1 MKEYLLDLLSVEH
14 FYKFII
20 MNHPI
25 CSAGRFVSKHAH
37 HSLES
42 CRHSFVEKF
51 LVARRN
57 IVSSRIYDSSDKYS
71 SSEDDVVGF
80 GRVIRDP
87 RKSKADV
94 LRESLGTDTGSRDVQ
109 KNINPTIMV
118 DNGNPGEWEQLDQHI
133 NDYPGER
140 TFKAIGFGG
149 DEFVKAMRECVE
161 SVLGDLDD
169 SVVQTKESSG
179 GKYISVTFG
188 PVVVET
194 PEQIKDIYG
203 KMQEDGRMKFFL

>member
-1 MKEYLLDLLSVEH
+1 MSRPV
-14 FYKFII
+14 
-20 MNHPI
+20 
-25 CSAGRFVSKHAH
+25 CSAGRFVSRHAH
-37 HSLES
+37 HGLTGH
-42 CRHSFVEKF
+42 RHTFVDKMF
-51 LVARRN
+51 ISGRN
-57 IVSSRIYDSSDKYS
+57 IVSSRVYDSSDKYS

-94 LRESLGTDTGSRDVQ
+94 LRESLGKDKVPEDV
-109 KNINPTIMV
+109 KSISPTIMAGS
-118 DNGNPGEWEQLDQHI
+118 GNPGEWDQLDQHI
-133 NDYPGER
+133 NEYPGER

-149 DEFVKAMRECVE
+149 NEFVKAMRVCVE
-161 SVLGDLDD
+161 SVLGELDD
-169 SVVQTKESSG
+169 TVIQTKESSG

-203 KMQEDGRMKFFL
+203 RMQEDGRMKFFL